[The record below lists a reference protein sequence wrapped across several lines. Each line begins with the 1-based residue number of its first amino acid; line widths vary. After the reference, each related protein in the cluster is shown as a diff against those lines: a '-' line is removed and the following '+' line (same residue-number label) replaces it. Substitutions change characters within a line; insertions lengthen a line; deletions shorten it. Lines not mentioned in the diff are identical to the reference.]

1 MTAGRTPMRR
11 VSMVGISGSGK
22 TTAGR
27 RLADSL
33 QVPFIELDSI
43 FHQADWQELTRE
55 DFRSEVAAAVAADGW
70 VIDGNYSWV
79 RDLVWDRADTVVWID
94 LPRATV
100 MRRVMTR
107 TLRRAVTRQ
116 ELWNGN
122 REPLSNFYKWDPMEN
137 IIRYTW
143 VKYTDSVERYSAAM
157 EDPQYAAL
165 RFIRLRSPAQVAEFM
180 AGR

>member
-1 MTAGRTPMRR
+1 
-11 VSMVGISGSGK
+11 MVGSSGSGK
-22 TTAGR
+22 TTTGR

-43 FHQADWQELTRE
+43 FHQADWQDLARA
-55 DFRSEVAAAVAADGW
+55 DFRSEVAAAVSADEW
-70 VIDGNYSWV
+70 VVDGNYSWV
-79 RDLVWDRADTVVWID
+79 RDLVWERADTVVWID

-100 MRRVMTR
+100 MRQVVTR
-107 TLRRAVTRQ
+107 TLRRALTRQ

-137 IIRYTW
+137 VIRHAW
-143 VKYTDSVERYSAAM
+143 VKYPDSVKRYSEAM

-165 RFIRLRSPAQVAEFM
+165 HFIRLRSKSEVAAFIPGE
-180 AGR
+180 

>member
-1 MTAGRTPMRR
+1 MRR
-11 VSMVGISGSGK
+11 VSLVGISGSGK

-27 RLADSL
+27 RLAAAL

-43 FHQADWQELTRE
+43 FHLPDWEELPVE
-55 DFRSEVAAAVAADGW
+55 EFRARVAAAVSADAW
-70 VIDGNYSWV
+70 VIDGNYSSV
-79 RDLVWDRADTVVWID
+79 RDLVWERADTVVWID

-100 MRRVMTR
+100 MRQVVTR

-137 IIRYTW
+137 IIRFAW
-143 VKYTDSVERYSAAM
+143 VRYPVSVARYSAAM
-157 EDPQYAAL
+157 EDPQYGDIT
-165 RFIRLRSPAQVAEFM
+165 FIRLRSRAEVDAFI
-180 AGR
+180 AGQ